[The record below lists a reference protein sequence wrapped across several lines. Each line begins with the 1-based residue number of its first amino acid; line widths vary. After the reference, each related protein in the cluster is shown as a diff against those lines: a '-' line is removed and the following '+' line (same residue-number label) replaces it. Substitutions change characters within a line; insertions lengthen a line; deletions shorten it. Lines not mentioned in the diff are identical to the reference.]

1 MTEMTETAN
10 VQESEAAGSVA
21 RFLTEKEISR
31 RTFLKGGGALVVG
44 VSLAGG
50 ATAGRA
56 QAATGGAVVR
66 GGTNVAPDVNQI
78 DTFVQINPDN
88 TATVFLGN
96 VELGQ
101 GSPTGLLQIAAEE
114 LDMGFEQLKTVQV
127 TTGVAPSQFTAGSS
141 SISRGGAQ
149 LRGAAAAARQA
160 LVTLASAKLGVPVSQ
175 LSVEKGVVSGGGKSV
190 AYGELVGG
198 QAINQ
203 TVSAQKATPKDP
215 STYKVVGTRVPRIDI
230 PGQISGKYTYIQNV
244 RVPGMLHGRIVRPRG
259 QAAYTLGAKI
269 VSVDEGSIK
278 HLKDVQVVR
287 KGDFLGVVSPVEYTA
302 IQAAAAL
309 KVKWEDKPM
318 LSGTGNLNGALRS
331 AKTIDRLQV
340 DTGSV
345 EKALPAAAKVV
356 SGSFFYPY
364 NAHGALGPNCAI
376 GDVKGSSATVLCNTQ
391 GPYSTQ
397 SAVAKTLGIPTESVK
412 VVMFPGSGTYGHS
425 ALDDVTHAAALMS
438 QLAGKPVRVQFMRWD
453 EHGWDQYGP
462 ATAVD
467 VRAGIDANGK
477 ILAYDYTS
485 WSHGSRS
492 VESSAEHSGVPLS
505 TNPAVG
511 SADTTSSGSFY
522 AIPNRRVIGKG
533 VAMQD
538 GFLKGTYLRAP
549 NAPQALFASEQIID
563 QLAYEAKLDPVAF
576 RTQNLNSKD
585 GDRWQGVMDAVTK
598 AANWQPR
605 VSGSNRGSGNVVT
618 GRGFAIG
625 GFANSYPALVADI
638 EVNKKTGKILV
649 KHLYAAQDA
658 GLTVNP
664 AAAENQMSGCL
675 VQGCS
680 RALLEEVRF
689 SKVRQTSLDWASYPI
704 LRFKDSPAVTTVI
717 VQRVN
722 EPSTGSGEPATAAVA
737 AAIGNAFFDAT
748 GVRLYSTPMN
758 PARVRAALAAAAK
771 A

>member
-1 MTEMTETAN
+1 MTEILSSTKAET
-10 VQESEAAGSVA
+10 GSVA

-44 VSLAGG
+44 ISVGG
-50 ATAGRA
+50 AATAGRA
-56 QAATGGAVVR
+56 SAATAAAPVR
-66 GGTNVAPDVNQI
+66 GGTNAAPDVDQI
-78 DTFVQINPDN
+78 DTFVQVNPDN

-114 LDMGFEQLKTVQV
+114 LDMSFDQLRTVQV
-127 TTGVAPSQFTAGSS
+127 QTGIAPSQFTAGSS

-149 LRGAAAAARQA
+149 LRGATAAARQA
-160 LVTLASAKLGVPVSQ
+160 LVNLASAKLGVPASQ
-175 LSVEKGVVSGGGKSV
+175 LSVDKGVVSGGGKSV

-203 TVSAQKATPKDP
+203 KVSAQNAKPKSP
-215 STYKVVGTRVPRIDI
+215 SSYKVVGTRVPRVDI
-230 PGQISGKYTYIQNV
+230 PDQISGKYTYIHNV

-259 QAAYTLGAKI
+259 QAAYTQGATI
-269 VSVDEGSIK
+269 LSVDESSIK
-278 HLKDVQVVR
+278 HLKDTQVVR
-287 KGDFLGVVSPVEYTA
+287 KGNFLGVVSKHEYTA

-309 KVKWEDKPM
+309 KVKWSETPM
-318 LSGTGNLNGALRS
+318 LPGHGNLNNALRT
-331 AKTIDRLQV
+331 AKTADTVQV
-340 DTGSV
+340 NTGDV
-345 EKALPAAAKVV
+345 DKALPGAAKVV
-356 SGSFFYPY
+356 SGSFFFPY
-364 NAHGALGPNCAI
+364 NAHATLGPNCAI
-376 GDVKGSSATVLCNTQ
+376 ADVKGSSATVLCYTQ

-397 SAVAKTLGIPTESVK
+397 SAVAKTLDIPAGSVK
-412 VVMFPGSGTYGHS
+412 VIMFPGSGTYGHS

-438 QLAGKPVRVQFMRWD
+438 QAIGKPVRVQFMRWD

-467 VRAGIDANGK
+467 VKAAIDSKGK
-477 ILAYDYTS
+477 IVAYDYAS
-485 WSHGSRS
+485 WQHGSMS
-492 VESSAEHSGVPLS
+492 VESSAELSGLPLS
-505 TNPAVG
+505 TTPATG
-511 SADTTSSGSFY
+511 RADTTSSGSFY
-522 AIPNRRVIGKG
+522 AIPNRRVVGKG

-549 NAPQALFASEQIID
+549 NAPQAIFASEQIVD
-563 QLAYEAKLDPVAF
+563 QLAYEAKLDPIAF
-576 RTQNLNSKD
+576 RSQNLAADNA
-585 GDRWQGVMDAVTK
+585 DRWQGVMDAV
-598 AANWQPR
+598 AAAAKWQPR
-605 VSGSNRGSGNVVT
+605 VSGSNRGSGNVVS
-618 GRGFAIG
+618 GRGIAIG
-625 GFANSYPALVADI
+625 GFASSFPAVVADI
-638 EVNKKTGKILV
+638 EVNKKTGKIAV

-664 AAAENQMSGCL
+664 AAVENQMSGCL
-675 VQGCS
+675 IQGCS

-704 LRFKDSPAVTTVI
+704 LRFKDAPGVTTVV

-722 EPSTGSGEPATAAVA
+722 EPSTGSGEPATVAVA

-748 GVRLYSTPMN
+748 GVRLTSTPMN
-758 PARVRAALAAAAK
+758 PARVRAALAAAK